1 MERFSLR
8 KLFSRKSGLRERRS
22 RPRGTNRDDS
32 TILLVDDS
40 KTIVFTLKKILEQDG
55 YRTLVASNGVE
66 AIKIA
71 KSANPDL
78 ILMDVIMPGINGF
91 RATRML
97 NSDQQTSDIPIIM
110 MSGDNQAMQEY
121 WVSKIGA
128 KDFLNKP
135 FKRGDVFL
143 KVEKFIRTRQVA

>member
-1 MERFSLR
+1 MDRFSLR
-8 KLFSRKSGLRERRS
+8 KLFSRKSSFRERRS
-22 RPRGTNRDDS
+22 NARNADQGNRS
-32 TILLVDDS
+32 ILIIDDS
-40 KTIVFTLKKILEQDG
+40 KTIIFTLKKILEQDG
-55 YRTLVASNGVE
+55 YQILVANNGME
-66 AIKIA
+66 GINIA
-71 KSANPDL
+71 KAKHPHL

-97 NSDQQTSDIPIIM
+97 NSDSTTSDIPIIM

-135 FKRGDVFL
+135 FKRGDVFT
-143 KVEKFIRTRQVA
+143 KVEKFIREEQVA

>member
-1 MERFSLR
+1 MERFSL
-8 KLFSRKSGLRERRS
+8 KNLFARKSSFRERRS
-22 RPRGTNRDDS
+22 HPRNGSRDNA
-32 TILLVDDS
+32 TILVVDDS

-55 YRTLVASNGVE
+55 YTTLVANNGME
-66 AIKIA
+66 AINMA
-71 KSANPDL
+71 KSENPDL

-91 RATRML
+91 RATRMI
-97 NSDQQTSDIPIIM
+97 NNDKQTADIPIIM

-135 FKRGDVFL
+135 FKRGDVFS